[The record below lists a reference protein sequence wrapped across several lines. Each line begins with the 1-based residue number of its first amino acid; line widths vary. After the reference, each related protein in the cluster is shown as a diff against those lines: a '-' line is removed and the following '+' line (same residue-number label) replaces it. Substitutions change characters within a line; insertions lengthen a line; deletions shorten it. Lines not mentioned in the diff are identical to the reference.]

1 MPSGGVRVAVNA
13 DAALRMLRE
22 RARQFVTRGMRDCQ
36 ARAND
41 ALFALV
47 EDAAD
52 ADQQSRCVDAMR
64 TWHSSRRTVSEGF
77 SRRVD
82 LAFAALGDRA
92 SSQSPVEPLRLVD
105 DEELAEMIMVD
116 AMAAAAAAA
125 VKQPLA
131 ELGARVTALVGV
143 PLGVRELPL
152 SPEFV
157 IGAFAREIAALGV
170 DPRARRV
177 LLRAG
182 EDTLLRTLPEVI
194 DQANDLLR
202 DLGVA
207 MAAEPEP
214 EPVAELARAAPEV
227 VTPGA
232 AAGTAAGVAASTA
245 AEAAGSAPQAAGTP
259 RTAASR
265 RSASRRLLATLPP
278 GCADPQDDHGARQEL
293 AELFGALTREPQR
306 QGAPRRG
313 LLARAQVALAQR
325 GSSLASLHPLDRQL
339 LTLVDTLFEAMASGT
354 WMPMPLSDLLE
365 GADVPIAE
373 LASGDP
379 TFIDKPWH
387 PGRRLLNEIIG
398 AATDYLDQEG
408 YADQALFR
416 RAEEAIESL
425 GRLAAEPRRLA
436 QLLAEFVGLVEGER
450 ERTEKLAER
459 ALGEAAARERTNLAH
474 RRVAEVLNGRLA
486 GRSCPL
492 ALVNLLERAWC
503 RVLFLAWFRSGEDS
517 QQWRAAIQLLD
528 QLLGLL
534 GDERPDTELVT
545 RLWGALGERLEEIA
559 FDSFE
564 ARRLLT
570 ELRGCLAGGAE
581 PSGHPAGTLRALQEA
596 RELGDP
602 RLRTVVTSLKL
613 ALPGEPALEG
623 EGEECSLSDID
634 LSRADSLRVGGWVE
648 FKEAGGERVRARLLG
663 LVQPSGTHVLSD
675 REGGA
680 VRRVSRRRLALAMK
694 EGRLIALD
702 NSRLFEE
709 ALEQALGHVA
719 AAG

>member
-1 MPSGGVRVAVNA
+1 MAVNT

-22 RARQFVTRGMRDCQ
+22 RGRQFVTRGMRDCL

-47 EDAAD
+47 EGAAD
-52 ADQQSRCVDAMR
+52 ADQQSHCMDAMR
-64 TWHSSRRTVSEGF
+64 TWHGGRRAVSEGF

-82 LAFAALGDRA
+82 LAFAVLGDRA
-92 SSQSPVEPLRLVD
+92 RASSRIPAEPLRLVD
-105 DEELAEMIMVD
+105 DEELADMIMVD
-116 AMAAAAAAA
+116 AMAAAAAAT

-131 ELGARVTALVGV
+131 ELGARVEALLGA

-157 IGAFAREIAALGV
+157 IGAFAREITALGV
-170 DPRARRV
+170 DSRARQV

-182 EDTLLRTLPEVI
+182 EATLLRTLPEVVS
-194 DQANDLLR
+194 QANDLLR
-202 DLGVA
+202 NLGVG
-207 MAAEPEP
+207 MAAEPESAV
-214 EPVAELARAAPEV
+214 EEVQAPDA
-227 VTPGA
+227 PNA
-232 AAGTAAGVAASTA
+232 AAGAA
-245 AEAAGSAPQAAGTP
+245 AEAAGPGPQPAGTP

-278 GCADPQDDHGARQEL
+278 GCADPQGDHGARQEL
-293 AELFGALTREPQR
+293 AELFGALAREPRR
-306 QGAPRRG
+306 QCGAQRRG
-313 LLARAQVALAQR
+313 LLARAQAALAQR

-339 LTLVDTLFEAMASGT
+339 LTLVDTLFEAMESGT
-354 WMPMPLSDLLE
+354 WMPMPLSELLD
-365 GADVPIAE
+365 GADVPVAE

-379 TFIDKPWH
+379 AFIDKPWH
-387 PGRRLLNEIIG
+387 PGRRLLNEIIS

-517 QQWRAAIQLLD
+517 QQWRAAIHLLD

-534 GDERPDTELVT
+534 GDERPDAELVEP
-545 RLWGALGERLEEIA
+545 LWDAFGERLEGIA

-564 ARRLLT
+564 ARRLLAD
-570 ELRGCLAGGAE
+570 LRGCLARGAA
-581 PSGHPAGTLRALQEA
+581 PSGYPPGTLWTPEEA

-602 RLRTVVTSLKL
+602 RLPVAVTSLRL
-613 ALPGEPALEG
+613 ALPGEPGPEG
-623 EGEECSLSDID
+623 EEEECSLSDID

-648 FKEAGGERVRARLLG
+648 FEEAGGERVRARLLG
-663 LVQPSGTHVLSD
+663 VVQPSGTHVLSE

-709 ALEQALGHVA
+709 ALERGLDRVA